1 MTTTETEPVTDNEE
15 DSDEDQD
22 LPTEGMDDPSWQDR
36 KGQKRKRS
44 PAVDPGSSRP
54 RYEQTDDPE
63 FV

>member
-1 MTTTETEPVTDNEE
+1 MDDEE

-22 LPTEGMDDPSWQDR
+22 LPTESMDDLSGQGR